1 MASSTIIE
9 LKEIH
14 NSIKDQPELPNGFYK
29 QILQNPVTLENGDSL
44 GIHCGFIDTIAS
56 SQGKIDIDG
65 TEVFTIGYTPF
76 IQNTDNTGKVY
87 NGRGPE
93 THTVDNNFLY
103 DNEAYFPCAGSHAGI
118 ELQNVVSMNFVRKN
132 IGFGSWGNKQSLY
145 FNYTN
150 AAGVPTGTQIT
161 LPPKLDPADTS
172 VDVAVNLVVK
182 KDSFVYGGGADAL
195 RKFYRKAHVSS
206 FSTQI
211 TTHTESGLNLEPLA
225 FEYKFSLTAGSYE
238 PKHICELITEELTSM
253 QNVAPTAEGTDSDPI
268 NNAFLKT
275 NTQIDSIAGT
285 YSLEG
290 KTIYVN
296 TSGNG
301 ILQLPFT
308 QHFPEADTDSTTIIP
323 GFSGNKFRQ
332 FVGSDQVVL
341 EFDEDLQKCV
351 WSQLHS
357 NIYSAGSGADGGG
370 FNEDGTIIIKSFP
383 QEYNTPA
390 SNAKFIYGSRHGCV
404 GFNYLLPIDFWY
416 DKLGLDPDI
425 CFSFEAEKKNG
436 SLGTFTNVD
445 TYKVKGG
452 FIDGVNTTNS
462 VINSSVAISKNQL
475 YYQVPTRSSLEGT
488 STANVKCYGLNS
500 LNAPTLEE
508 GYFLISIDGF
518 DNRNKLISK
527 DDEKNTIKSIVSR
540 FYTSNSYTSFYNEGN
555 INQYVH
561 YGEPITI
568 SSFTVKILN
577 PEYEESN
584 IQQDN
589 TIFLELVK
597 QPPQLQQ

>member
-9 LKEIH
+9 LKELH

-44 GIHCGFIDTIAS
+44 GIHCGFIDTIQS
-56 SQGKIDIDG
+56 SEGKIDIDG

-87 NGRGPE
+87 NGRGPD
-93 THTVDNNFLY
+93 THSADNNFLF
-103 DNEAYFPCAGSHAGI
+103 DNEAYYPCAGSHAGI
-118 ELQNVVSMNFVRKN
+118 ELQNVVSITFTRKN
-132 IGFGSWGNKQSLY
+132 SGYGPWGNKQSIF

-150 AAGVPTGTQIT
+150 ASGSPTGKQIT
-161 LPPKLDPADTS
+161 LPKNLDPDNPT
-172 VDVAVNLVVK
+172 AVITLNLVVK
-182 KDSFVYGGGADAL
+182 KDSFVYNGGAQELKD
-195 RKFYRKAHVSS
+195 FYRKAHVSS
-206 FSTQI
+206 FSTLI
-211 TTHTESGLNLEPLA
+211 TTHTESGLNFEPLA

-275 NTQIDSIAGT
+275 NTQIDSITGT
-285 YSLEG
+285 YTLEG

-308 QHFPEADTDSTTIIP
+308 QHFPEANTDPTTIIP
-323 GFSGNKFRQ
+323 GFTGNKFRQ

-341 EFDEDLQKCV
+341 EFDQDLQKCV

-357 NIYSAGSGADGGG
+357 NIYSVGSSADGGG
-370 FNEDGTIIIKSFP
+370 FNEDGTIIVKSFP

-390 SNAKFIYGSRHGCV
+390 SNPKFIYGSRHGCV
-404 GFNYLLPIDFWY
+404 GFNYLLPTEFWY

-425 CFSFEAEKKNG
+425 CISFEAEKING

-452 FIDGVNTTNS
+452 FIDGINTTNS